1 MISVKKWVW
10 ASFSGWFIGILLI
23 IVLSSVLDSV
33 GIEGVQ
39 FYIGFGVGTG
49 IAIMQWRAL
58 LGIIPNAS
66 KWIWYTILGVGSP
79 FLVFDIIKKLG
90 GFALDDYNILVCVS
104 IGGLLTGLLQSSIL
118 KTHYK
123 TANRWIFAS
132 LLGWVLS
139 AITVLGIEV
148 TRHITQNNLALFVIN
163 LILIISGGAVLGLIT
178 APFLRKI
185 ISKNQRH

>member
-1 MISVKKWVW
+1 MISVKKWVL

-39 FYIGFGVGTG
+39 FYIGIGVGAG
-49 IAIMQWRAL
+49 VAVMQWRVL
-58 LGIIPNAS
+58 LGVIPNAS
-66 KWIWYTILGVGSP
+66 KWIWYTILGLGSA
-79 FLVFDIIKKLG
+79 FLFFDIIKKIW
-90 GFALDDYNILVCVS
+90 GFTLDDYNILVCVS
-104 IGGLLTGLLQSSIL
+104 IGGLLTGFLQAEIL
-118 KTHYK
+118 KKHYK
-123 TANRWIFAS
+123 TASSWVFAS

-139 AITVLGIEV
+139 AITVLGIEF
-148 TRHITQNNLALFVIN
+148 TRQITQNNLTLFIIN

-185 ISKNQRH
+185 ISQNR